1 MEKNVKV
8 HCLTNP
14 VTMQSV
20 ANVLLAAGGS
30 AVMAQDEQEVEEI
43 TAICQATL
51 LNTGVPDE
59 RKIRSCILAG
69 KCANRLGHPVVLDP
83 VGAGASKF
91 RRKKIGQLLQ
101 SVVPS
106 IIRCNQEEASALLR
120 AEDEKEFLVLGTER
134 QKIEGTAESCQQ
146 DGDAVFS
153 GIQSGGVES
162 SLELELEKARR
173 LAVRLAKKYR
183 CTVCMTGEQDVIS
196 DGERVKVIS
205 GGDGRI
211 CRITGSGCMLSA
223 LCALKCGDGT
233 DSFEAAVEAAETWR
247 HCAERAGETVDE
259 KEEGIGSFQIRLL
272 DALSLKMEMERGRRM
287 EVQSRMKQNKKRYIS
302 PEQLRLYAVTDRK
315 WLAEGE
321 TLETVV
327 ETLVRSGVTCVQ
339 LREKHASDEEII
351 SEGKKLNEICRKHH
365 VPLIVNDRPDLA
377 KKIGAAG
384 VHVGLSDMGIEKAR
398 ELLGEDFI
406 IGGSAHNVKEALQ
419 AQKAGAD
426 YIGCGAVF
434 GSQTKSDVTTLAK
447 EELCA
452 IWEAVEIPV
461 VAIGGIT
468 AENIKELTGTGID
481 GVAVVSGL
489 FAAKD
494 KPEMVRRFLKAFEM
508 KKVLT
513 IAGSD
518 CSGGA
523 GIQADLKT
531 MAANGVYG
539 MSAVMALTA
548 QNTTGV
554 QGIMEVTPEFAGQQ
568 IDSIFTDI
576 RPDAVKIGMLSS
588 GEIIHVVAEK
598 LKEYQA
604 EHIVLDPVMVSTS
617 GHRLIQKDAE
627 QSLKKELFPLAEL
640 ITPNI
645 PEAEVLSGRKIKNA
659 QDMESAAE
667 KIVEEYGCAV
677 LLKGGHRI
685 NDANDFLCTGE
696 KKVWICGERVENPN
710 THGTGCTLS
719 SAIASNL
726 AKGAG
731 MEEAV
736 QKAKEYLTEALKEQ
750 LDLGA
755 GSGPMDHTLGKII
768 FE

>member
-1 MEKNVKV
+1 M
-8 HCLTNP
+8 
-14 VTMQSV
+14 
-20 ANVLLAAGGS
+20 
-30 AVMAQDEQEVEEI
+30 
-43 TAICQATL
+43 
-51 LNTGVPDE
+51 
-59 RKIRSCILAG
+59 
-69 KCANRLGHPVVLDP
+69 
-83 VGAGASKF
+83 
-91 RRKKIGQLLQ
+91 
-101 SVVPS
+101 
-106 IIRCNQEEASALLR
+106 
-120 AEDEKEFLVLGTER
+120 
-134 QKIEGTAESCQQ
+134 
-146 DGDAVFS
+146 
-153 GIQSGGVES
+153 
-162 SLELELEKARR
+162 
-173 LAVRLAKKYR
+173 
-183 CTVCMTGEQDVIS
+183 
-196 DGERVKVIS
+196 
-205 GGDGRI
+205 
-211 CRITGSGCMLSA
+211 
-223 LCALKCGDGT
+223 
-233 DSFEAAVEAAETWR
+233 
-247 HCAERAGETVDE
+247 
-259 KEEGIGSFQIRLL
+259 
-272 DALSLKMEMERGRRM
+272 
-287 EVQSRMKQNKKRYIS
+287 
-302 PEQLRLYAVTDRK
+302 
-315 WLAEGE
+315 
-321 TLETVV
+321 
-327 ETLVRSGVTCVQ
+327 
-339 LREKHASDEEII
+339 
-351 SEGKKLNEICRKHH
+351 
-365 VPLIVNDRPDLA
+365 PLIVNDRPDLA

-452 IWEAVEIPV
+452 ICEAVEIPV

-604 EHIVLDPVMVSTS
+604 EHIVLDP
-617 GHRLIQKDAE
+617 E